1 MAEIG
6 ELDIDRSAKPAEPTV
21 KAKNQDVYGKLP
33 FSDRQDFADAERG
46 FIATLPDAT
55 VADASGRVVW
65 SLKEYDFLK
74 AEQAPDTVHPSLW
87 RQAQLNCR
95 HGLFEVV
102 PGLYQVRGF
111 DISNMTIIEGDTG
124 VIIVDPL
131 VTAQVAKA
139 GLELYYSR
147 RGRKPVHAV
156 IYTHSHTDHWG
167 GVKGVASVADVEAGR
182 TVVIAPDGFLEAIAN
197 ENILPGPAM
206 IRRALYQFGQLL
218 PKGERGQVDAG
229 LGKTLST
236 GAVTL
241 IPPTDLIKA
250 DHEKRVIDGV
260 EIVFLMAPNSEAPA
274 EFHMFYPRYNVLNMA
289 ENACHN
295 FHNLLPFRGAEVRD
309 AKSWSRYI
317 DIALEAFGDKAD
329 ALIGQHHWPVW
340 DRVRVVAYMKAQRDL
355 YKYVHDQTLRLMN
368 FGYTPQEIAEAM
380 DVPDSICCNWH
391 TRGYYGSVRHNVK
404 AIYQRYLGWYDAN
417 PANLDP
423 LPPVDAGKKY
433 VEYMGGA
440 DAVLARARDDFKQGD
455 YRWVVEALKHVV
467 FADPSNARARE
478 LQADA
483 YEQLSYQ
490 VEAATWR
497 NAYQMAAF
505 ELRNGPPK
513 RMNRNG
519 VAPDALRALS
529 LDTFFDFWAVR
540 VNGAKAV
547 GRHIIMNWHFTDTGQ
562 TYVLNLENATLTH
575 RSGKASN
582 DAHASLTLTR
592 KVLETIIVQETTFPD
607 AVRAGKIQ
615 ITGDVAKLMEIQ
627 SLLDTF
633 EPNFAIVEP

>member
-1 MAEIG
+1 M
-6 ELDIDRSAKPAEPTV
+6 
-21 KAKNQDVYGKLP
+21 
-33 FSDRQDFADAERG
+33 
-46 FIATLPDAT
+46 
-55 VADASGRVVW
+55 
-65 SLKEYDFLK
+65 
-74 AEQAPDTVHPSLW
+74 HPSLW

-124 VIIVDPL
+124 IVIVDPL

-139 GLELYYSR
+139 GLELYFNH

-167 GVKGVASVADVEAGR
+167 GVKGVTSVADVEAGR
-182 TVVIAPDGFLEAIAN
+182 TTVIAPDGFLEAIAN

-250 DHEKRVIDGV
+250 DHEKRTVDGV
-260 EIVFLMAPNSEAPA
+260 EIIFLMAPNSEAPA
-274 EFHMFYPRYNVLNMA
+274 EFHMFYPRYGVLNMA

-317 DIALEAFGDKAD
+317 DIALEAFGNKAD
-329 ALIGQHHWPVW
+329 ALIAQHHWPVW
-340 DRVRVVAYMKAQRDL
+340 GRERVIAYMKAQRDL

-368 FGYTPQEIAEAM
+368 LGYTPQEIAEAM

-440 DAVLARARDDFKQGD
+440 DAVIARARDDFNQGH

-467 FADPSNARARE
+467 FSDPANAKARE

-497 NAYQMAAF
+497 NAYQMAAL

-513 RMNRNG
+513 RLGRNA

-547 GRHIIMNWHFTDTGQ
+547 GKRIVMNWHFSDTGQ
-562 TYVLNLENATLTH
+562 TFVLNLENAALTH
-575 RSGKASN
+575 RSGKASD

-592 KVLETIIVQETTFPD
+592 KVLETIIVQETTFAD
-607 AVRAGKIQ
+607 AVRAGRIQ
-615 ITGDVAKLMEIQ
+615 VTGDVAKLMEIQ
-627 SLLDTF
+627 ALLDTF
-633 EPNFAIVEP
+633 DPTFAIVEP